1 MRCQEI
7 MKDDVACLAPTDSAE
22 VAARTMRDLNV
33 GFLPV
38 CNRAGKPIGAITDRD
53 LTVRLLAENGSP
65 DTEISRLMTGTVIAC
80 RVEDDVQKAQ
90 ALMAEHH
97 KSRIMVVEGEG
108 RIAGVISLSDIADR
122 VGGLRAAQTLRE
134 VSQREVRAPY
144 GF

>member
-38 CNRAGKPIGAITDRD
+38 CDRSGKPIGTITDRD
-53 LTVRLLAENGSP
+53 LAIRLVAEHGAL
-65 DTEISRLMTGTVIAC
+65 DTEISRLMTGAVVAC
-80 RVEDDVQKAQ
+80 RAEDDVQMAQ

-97 KSRIMVVEGEG
+97 KSRIIVVEDDG
-108 RIAGVISLSDIADR
+108 RVAGVISLSDIADR
-122 VGGLRAAQTLRE
+122 VGGLRAAQTMRQ

-144 GF
+144 GL